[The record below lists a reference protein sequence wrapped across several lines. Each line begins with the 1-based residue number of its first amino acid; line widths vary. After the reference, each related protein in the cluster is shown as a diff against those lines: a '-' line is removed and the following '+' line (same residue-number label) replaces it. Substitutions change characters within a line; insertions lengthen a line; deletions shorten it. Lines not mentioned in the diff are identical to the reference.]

1 MIQPLALRARVRG
14 CTIASLL
21 TERVSMS
28 KYRQHYTPE
37 RVESRRRAAV
47 DFLLTLIAAAVI
59 GIILA
64 WRG

>member
-1 MIQPLALRARVRG
+1 
-14 CTIASLL
+14 
-21 TERVSMS
+21 MS

-37 RVESRRRAAV
+37 RVESKRRAAV

>member
-1 MIQPLALRARVRG
+1 LRDTAFV
-14 CTIASLL
+14 SLI

-37 RVESRRRAAV
+37 RVESKRRAAV
-47 DFLLTLIAAAVI
+47 DFLLTLVAAAVI

>member
-1 MIQPLALRARVRG
+1 MTQPSALLARVEG
-14 CTIASLL
+14 CAIASLL

-28 KYRQHYTPE
+28 KYRQNYTPE
-37 RVESRRRAAV
+37 RVESRRAAAV